1 MDRPLSASITYNEVT
16 YCCIHGGKSTRGR
29 EACNYV
35 SVHSDLFNTVSMI
48 HVWCAESMLQ
58 PS

>member
-1 MDRPLSASITYNEVT
+1 MDRPLSDSITYNEVT
-16 YCCIHGGKSTRGR
+16 YRCIHGGKSTRGR

-35 SVHSDLFNTVSMI
+35 SVHSDLFNTASMI